1 MHHVQSRSHTA
12 SEDGGQLSLDLNS
25 ISEASNSA
33 CAWNIAPVFHVGQKC
48 FSEGAISDCL
58 SGDPHRPWH
67 ERKLVLETDA
77 RESSFHCSS
86 MCSSA
91 STVVS
96 STSSTEIPLSF
107 SSTVHDPYHFANP
120 QPANRPDAVHGWF
133 VTPAATLPTLPFSVR
148 PLPPRS
154 AAAHAAE
161 GRDFVR
167 LFEAASSGVGGGGG
181 GGCGS
186 GSSSYPPRR
195 LPPPHPRIPTF
206 RNDYEHGGSAEAR
219 AAEHRIYPIFLA
231 ILDSSFGLNT
241 HKRTRTRT
249 RTHAHTHART
259 HTHTHQLNRVGTRSR

>member
-1 MHHVQSRSHTA
+1 M
-12 SEDGGQLSLDLNS
+12 DLNS

-181 GGCGS
+181 GGCG
-186 GSSSYPPRR
+186 GCGGGLTRR
-195 LPPPHPRIPTF
+195 QRRQSREPWSRRTCTP
-206 RNDYEHGGSAEAR
+206 R
-219 AAEHRIYPIFLA
+219 AAAAGEGAVKSARGARGAERGWGARLGEGSFTRIGP
-231 ILDSSFGLNT
+231 
-241 HKRTRTRT
+241 
-249 RTHAHTHART
+249 
-259 HTHTHQLNRVGTRSR
+259 QSRRGC